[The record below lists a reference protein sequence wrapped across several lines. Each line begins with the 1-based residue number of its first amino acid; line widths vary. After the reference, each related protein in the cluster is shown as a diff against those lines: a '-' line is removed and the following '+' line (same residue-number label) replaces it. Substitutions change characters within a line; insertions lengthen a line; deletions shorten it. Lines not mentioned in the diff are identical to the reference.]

1 MPTIRAN
8 GLEVAYEQV
17 GAGPPLVM
25 LHAASS
31 SGRADFGAQ
40 IPRLAREFTV
50 LLPDARGHG
59 GTRWDPDAGFRA
71 EWLAD
76 DLLAFADALELER
89 FDLLGFSMGAMTALH
104 AAVRR
109 PERLRS
115 LVLAAISPEREPRA
129 SVARRL
135 LDPVRIERDDPAW
148 AAQLARLHDPIQ
160 GAGAWRRLLPAIAAD
175 AASQP
180 LLTSRELHAVT
191 CPTLVTSGDRDPF
204 VPVDQAWGLSRQL
217 VNGRLLIAPD
227 CGHQVLSERPAI
239 LNEAL
244 AGFYRS
250 TSADASARAAD
261 QPEVTR

>member
-8 GLEVAYEQV
+8 GLEVAYERV
-17 GAGPPLVM
+17 GAGPPLIM

-40 IPRLAREFTV
+40 IPRLAKEFTV

-59 GTRWDPDAGFRA
+59 GTRWDSRAGLRA

-76 DLLAFADALELER
+76 DLLAFADALELET
-89 FDLLGFSMGAMTALH
+89 FDLLGFSMGAMTAIH

-115 LVLAAISPEREPRA
+115 LVLAAISVEREPRTG
-129 SVARRL
+129 VARRL
-135 LDPVRIERDDPAW
+135 LDPDRIERDDPAW
-148 AAQLARLHDPIQ
+148 AARLARLHDPVQ
-160 GAGAWRRLLPAIAAD
+160 GAGAWRRLLSAIAAD
-175 AASQP
+175 AVNQP
-180 LLTSRELHAVT
+180 LLSSRELHAVT

-204 VPVDQAWGLSRQL
+204 VPVDQAWRLSRQF
-217 VNGRLLIAPD
+217 VHGRLLVAPA

-250 TSADASARAAD
+250 TRADASARAAD
-261 QPEVTR
+261 KPEVTR